1 MKNII
6 IVLSL
11 TLVNLKIIAQKSFEG
26 SIKFKTEIS
35 SDEINFKQK
44 LDEKYGDSLI
54 VLYSNNGNLKRQYLN
69 SSNTGNEIQ
78 IYDPKKGVLFTK
90 NRDSQTFNEGDVKI
104 NSIVKFISK
113 KKINNETI
121 MNLDCE
127 CFEYIGV
134 SKYNQNVILNY
145 CFSIKTPELNYI
157 LFEKHNDFFL
167 NEFFETSQRP
177 YLKFSIET
185 ETFKIVQ
192 TATKI
197 LEEEIESKIFEIK

>member
-11 TLVNLKIIAQKSFEG
+11 ILFNSKIVAQKSFEG

-35 SDEINFKQK
+35 ADDINFKQK
-44 LDEKYGDSLI
+44 LDKKYGDSLM
-54 VLYSNNGNLKRQYLN
+54 VLYSKNGNFKRQYLN
-69 SSNTGNEIQ
+69 SSNTGNDIQ
-78 IYDPKKGVLFTK
+78 IYDPKKGVIFTK
-90 NRDSQTFNEGDVKI
+90 NKNSQTINEGDVKI
-104 NSIVKFISK
+104 NSIVKLISK

-127 CFEYIGV
+127 CFEYIGL

-145 CFSIKTPELNYI
+145 CFSNKTPQINYI

-167 NEFFETSQRP
+167 NEYFQTSQRP

-185 ETFKIVQ
+185 EKFKIVQ

-197 LEEEIESKIFEIK
+197 LEEEIDSKIFEIK